1 MLRRTEAIV
10 LKTFP
15 YSEADLI
22 VTFLTPDYGILKAFA
37 KSPRKTKSRFGSS
50 LEPFTNSRISF
61 WGKEDANLPRLTQS
75 DIIRP
80 FQPVRERLNIFIRIT
95 GLIEITISLMPERD
109 PNKDAFRLFL
119 DTLGIIEE
127 TILTGSADNEEFLD
141 LVSIYYKVRLLNIT
155 GYGPSLEGCARCS
168 RTGYNFYV
176 SHGSIICGD
185 CAGEG
190 ETHLRISPGAVRLY
204 GTLRRWDIA
213 KLNRIKPSN
222 PLISELSELLSN
234 HTQFT
239 IATPLK
245 TRAFT
250 KF

>member
-80 FQPVRERLNIFIRIT
+80 FQPVRERLNVFIRIT

-119 DTLGIIEE
+119 DTLGIIED
-127 TILTGSADNEEFLD
+127 TILTGSTDNEEFLD
-141 LVSIYYKVRLLNIT
+141 LVAIYYKIRLLNIT

-204 GTLRRWDIA
+204 GTLRR
-213 KLNRIKPSN
+213 
-222 PLISELSELLSN
+222 
-234 HTQFT
+234 
-239 IATPLK
+239 
-245 TRAFT
+245 
-250 KF
+250 

>member
-141 LVSIYYKVRLLNIT
+141 LVAIYYKIRLLNIT

-204 GTLRRWDIA
+204 GTLRRWDVSKI
-213 KLNRIKPSN
+213 NRIKPSR
-222 PLISELSELLSN
+222 PLISELSEILSN
-234 HTQFT
+234 HAQFT